1 MTNNSVY
8 NVIALN
14 EYYRKSAEEDRR
26 DGEMKTIS
34 ELGSNDMECPRKF
47 RPKKKKYSR
56 KKRLQIRKQ
65 KVMETVI

>member
-1 MTNNSVY
+1 MASFNPMTNNSVY

-47 RPKKKKYSR
+47 RPKKKKIQS
-56 KKRLQIRKQ
+56 KE
-65 KVMETVI
+65 ETTD